1 MVTPPCLQCAENN
14 LKTSLFI
21 FHIAH
26 VSQSP
31 TIPKKPP
38 KTRKSLI
45 WLRVRFSAA
54 KKKNLYIK
62 LLFACCHLLLFVPTN
77 PRKGKGSVQN
87 EQQKMWVLIERR
99 FQI

>member
-45 WLRVRFSAA
+45 WLRVRFSEA
-54 KKKNLYIK
+54 KKKKFVYKIVIC
-62 LLFACCHLLLFVPTN
+62 LLSFIIIRSDKPSQ
-77 PRKGKGSVQN
+77 R
-87 EQQKMWVLIERR
+87 ERVSSER
-99 FQI
+99 TTKNVGFN